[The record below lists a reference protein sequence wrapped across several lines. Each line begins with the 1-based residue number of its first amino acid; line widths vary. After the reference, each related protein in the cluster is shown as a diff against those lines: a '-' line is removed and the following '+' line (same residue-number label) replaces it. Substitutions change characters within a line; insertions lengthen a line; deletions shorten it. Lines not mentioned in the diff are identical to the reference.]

1 MAWWLLALG
10 VALLLAVTV
19 DALAT
24 VVSASTRSGPVA
36 ERLSHWLWRIAR
48 RVAGDD
54 HSTPLI
60 VAGPVILVTTTV
72 AWISAFWAGWWLI
85 FAADPTAVVDSRSLQ
100 PADLVGRAYYAAYT
114 VFTLGNGDYSP
125 HGAPWQ
131 LVTAVAVVS
140 GLALVTLVVTYFIP
154 VVTAVT
160 ERRQLGALVST
171 FGHDASSI
179 VTSAWDG
186 SSFRAFERRVE
197 DLVPSV
203 LMTAQR
209 HLTYP
214 IIHYFHTTDRGSAFP
229 PSVAALDEAVGMVS
243 AGTDPAVRPD
253 PVVVRSFRAAVDQL
267 MDIVHTGYEHP
278 EAEPPEIPELAAMR
292 RVGIPTVSDAAF
304 ADALASDRQRRSRLR
319 SYVTQARWSW
329 DRHVVGGGG
338 NWSALDP

>member
-10 VALLLAVTV
+10 VALIGVVTV

-36 ERLSHWLWRIAR
+36 ERLSHWLWRVAR
-48 RVAGDD
+48 RLAADD
-54 HSTPLI
+54 RSAPLVI
-60 VAGPVILVTTTV
+60 AGPAILVATTV
-72 AWISAFWAGWWLI
+72 AWISAFWAGWWLV
-85 FAADPTAVVDSRSLQ
+85 FAADPTAVVDSRSQ
-100 PADLVGRAYYAAYT
+100 VPADLVGRAYYAAYT
-114 VFTLGNGDYSP
+114 VFTLGNGDYEP
-125 HGAPWQ
+125 QGGLWQ
-131 LVTAVAVVS
+131 MVTAVAVVS

-171 FGHDASSI
+171 FGHDACSI

-186 SSFRAFERRVE
+186 SSFRAFERRLE
-197 DLVPSV
+197 DLIPSV

-214 IIHYFHTTDRGSAFP
+214 IIHYFHSAERDSAFP

-243 AGTDPAVRPD
+243 AGTDHAVRLD

-267 MDIVHTGYEHP
+267 MDIVHGGYQHP
-278 EAEPPEIPELAAMR
+278 EAEPPGIPELAAVR
-292 RVGIPTVSDAAF
+292 GVGIPTVTDAAF
-304 ADALASDRQRRSRLR
+304 AEALASDRQRRSRLR

-329 DRHVVGGGG
+329 ERHVVGGCGG
-338 NWSALDP
+338 S